1 VPTVSFLNSIL
12 DKKHDGGKRLEKYL
26 NSLTEP
32 GLDKTTPQLE
42 EANSIP
48 YAQTM
53 SIFEFARIFTK
64 LLSDFSGEKPESIKT
79 SWIFQYDR
87 IFAEVAAFYYFIV
100 MKEFLAQA
108 NEKDIDF
115 DDDYNYEFDYDY
127 GYEFYEPKSK
137 SKFTDPYF
145 EELKASSDLANEI
158 ITKIS
163 EVSIHPTFIN
173 KRILFY
179 SYVYS
184 KKDDNVVDVLHR
196 FILKAWNP
204 KSSDSPSL
212 DLILSELHIPIMT
225 QINAMPI
232 NEVRKSCRRLYDEL
246 SRNQQS

>member
-1 VPTVSFLNSIL
+1 MSFLNSIL
-12 DKKHDGGKRLEKYL
+12 DKKNDDGKRLESYL
-26 NSLTEP
+26 NSLTELV
-32 GLDKTTPQLE
+32 LDEKTLQLE
-42 EANSIP
+42 AANSVP

-53 SIFEFARIFTK
+53 SIFEFARVFTK
-64 LLSDFSGEKPESIKT
+64 MLSDFSCEKPESIKT

-87 IFAEVAAFYYFIV
+87 IFTEVVAFYYYVV
-100 MKEFLAQA
+100 MREFLAQA
-108 NEKDIDF
+108 HEKDVDF

-163 EVSIHPTFIN
+163 EVSIHSTFIN

-179 SYVYS
+179 SYIYS

-204 KSSDSPSL
+204 KSSDNPSL
-212 DLILSELHIPIMT
+212 DRVVSELHIPIMT

-246 SRNQQS
+246 SRSQQS

>member
-1 VPTVSFLNSIL
+1 MSTLNIML
-12 DKKHDGGKRLEKYL
+12 DNEHGDEKRLEKYL

-32 GLDKTTPQLE
+32 ELDKKTPPLE
-42 EANSIP
+42 GANSIP

-64 LLSDFSGEKPESIKT
+64 ILNDFSGEKQESIKI

-87 IFAEVAAFYYFIV
+87 IFAEVVAFYYYVV
-100 MKEFLAQA
+100 MREFLAQA
-108 NEKDIDF
+108 HEKGVDF

-179 SYVYS
+179 SYIYS
-184 KKDDNVVDVLHR
+184 KKDDNVVDIFHR

-204 KSSDSPSL
+204 KSSDSHSL
-212 DLILSELHIPIMT
+212 DRVVSELHIPIMT

-246 SRNQQS
+246 SKSQQS

>member
-1 VPTVSFLNSIL
+1 MSFLNNTL
-12 DKKHDGGKRLEKYL
+12 DQKSDDTTRLEKYL

-32 GLDKTTPQLE
+32 DPDKNTPPLE
-42 EANSIP
+42 GANSIP
-48 YAQTM
+48 YAQAM

-64 LLSDFSGEKPESIKT
+64 ILSYFSDEKPESVKP
-79 SWIFQYDR
+79 SWVFQYDR
-87 IFAEVAAFYYFIV
+87 IFAEVVAFYYYVV
-100 MKEFLAQA
+100 MREFLAQSH
-108 NEKDIDF
+108 EKDVDF

-179 SYVYS
+179 SYIYS
-184 KKDDNVVDVLHR
+184 KKDDDVVDVLHR

-204 KSSDSPSL
+204 KSSESPSHERVV
-212 DLILSELHIPIMT
+212 SELHMPIMT
-225 QINAMPI
+225 KIKAMPI
-232 NEVRKSCRRLYDEL
+232 NEVRKSCRSLYDEL

>member
-1 VPTVSFLNSIL
+1 MSFLNSLL
-12 DKKHDGGKRLEKYL
+12 DKKNDDGKRLEKYL
-26 NSLTEP
+26 NTLMEP
-32 GLDKTTPQLE
+32 ELDKKTPQFE
-42 EANSIP
+42 GANNIP

-64 LLSDFSGEKPESIKT
+64 VLNDFSAEKPESVKKT
-79 SWIFQYDR
+79 WVFQYDR
-87 IFAEVAAFYYFIV
+87 IFAEVVAFYYYVV
-100 MKEFLAQA
+100 MREFLAQA
-108 NEKDIDF
+108 HEKDVDF
-115 DDDYNYEFDYDY
+115 EDDYNYEFDYDY

-145 EELKASSDLANEI
+145 EDLKASSDLANEI

-179 SYVYS
+179 SYIYS

-212 DLILSELHIPIMT
+212 DRVASELHMPIMT
-225 QINAMPI
+225 QINVMPI
-232 NEVRKSCRRLYDEL
+232 NEVRKSCRSLYDEL